1 MERRFDIPAKASL
14 APDGKQI
21 RGKRFT
27 RTLLTTLCLCLLLL
41 TSAIAHGESLDREVL
56 AEMNL
61 ARTNPRAYADILR
74 NFRRQFQGTRYRLP
88 GTRTFVQ
95 TVEGLRVVDEAIAFL
110 SSQPPQPQ
118 LGWSNGLAAAASEL
132 AREQGKSGAT
142 GHYGKKSGSMR
153 ARIERHGEWMG
164 EIAENVGYGPE
175 EARLMVMQFIINDGV
190 PDRGHRKNIFHPG
203 FGAAGVACGPHPEYG
218 KMCAIDFADRFSE
231 NDEVSRKGQFPSTDP
246 SPERI

>member
-1 MERRFDIPAKASL
+1 MERHFDIFVKAHL
-14 APDGKQI
+14 APHGKQI
-21 RGKRFT
+21 RGTRFIH
-27 RTLLTTLCLCLLLL
+27 TLLAPLCLSLLLL
-41 TSAIAHGESLDREVL
+41 TAAIAHGETLDREVL

-74 NFRRQFQGTRYRLP
+74 DFRRQFQGTRYRLP

-95 TVEGLRVVDEAIAFL
+95 TVEGIRVVDEAIAFL
-110 SSQPPQPQ
+110 SRQPPQPQ
-118 LGWSNGLAAAASEL
+118 LDWSNGLAAAASEL

-153 ARIERHGEWMG
+153 ARIERHGEWTG

-190 PDRGHRKNIFHPG
+190 PDRGHRKNIFHSG
-203 FGAAGVACGPHPEYG
+203 FGTAGVACGPHPRYG
-218 KMCAIDFADRFSE
+218 KMCAIDFADGFRESISR
-231 NDEVSRKGQFPSTDP
+231 NDGITDQ
-246 SPERI
+246 SSGRI